1 LTLKKESKLGAEN
14 KWVVRTKEKALARL
28 QKMGIP
34 ASTVQEILERRGHKD
49 LSSKAVY

>member
-1 LTLKKESKLGAEN
+1 MTLRKEAKLGAEN
-14 KWVVRTKEKALARL
+14 KWVIRTKEKALARL

-34 ASTVQEILERRGHKD
+34 ASRVQEILESRGHKD